1 MVKIAKIL
9 KSSSLLAPFLFNLSF
24 DVVKEHLPLILLQIK
39 DDIEIGP
46 LFEKIE
52 TIYGEDQDKVAELLY
67 LVLKLKFEP

>member
-9 KSSSLLAPFLFNLSF
+9 KSSSLLAPFLFSLSF

-52 TIYGEDQDKVAELLY
+52 TVYGEDQDKVAELLY